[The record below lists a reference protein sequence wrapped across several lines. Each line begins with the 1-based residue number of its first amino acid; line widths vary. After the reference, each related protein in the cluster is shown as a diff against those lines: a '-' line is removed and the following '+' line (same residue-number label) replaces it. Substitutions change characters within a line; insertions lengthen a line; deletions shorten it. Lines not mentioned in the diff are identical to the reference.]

1 MYLCHILGD
10 EELASKWPEWGSGA
24 ELIHL
29 DFTKAFDLVYYR
41 LLLAKPKRHGTI
53 HDVQNKVVS
62 FFRQQTFQVSVNG
75 ILSQMFWAVWEF
87 APIDRKCHHSLLN
100 ADDAKLIASRSHCIE
115 NEGEPDRT
123 PLGTV

>member
-1 MYLCHILGD
+1 MYPCHILVD
-10 EELASKWPEWGSGA
+10 EELASKWPEWGRGA

-29 DFTKAFDLVYYR
+29 DLTKAFNLVNYR
-41 LLLAKPKRHGTI
+41 LLFAKPKRHGTI

-87 APIDRKCHHSLLN
+87 APIDRKCHHSLHN
-100 ADDAKLIASRSHCIE
+100 ADDAKRIAPRNLCI
-115 NEGEPDRT
+115 
-123 PLGTV
+123 